1 MANEGREER
10 EYERARLMRT
20 MEDLGFP
27 EEFGEVLVSQLG
39 GPWSLRRMTGYLL
52 SARPTR
58 FEPIA
63 DELIVILEERARIVD
78 KLRTEEANAG
88 WNEFL
93 NRPDVCNY

>member
-1 MANEGREER
+1 MTAEDQEK
-10 EYERARLMRT
+10 RAEQRRLMQV

-27 EEFGEVLVSQLG
+27 EEFGEVLVAQLG

-63 DELIVILEERARIVD
+63 DELVVILEERARIVE
-78 KLRTEEANAG
+78 KLRTEEANEG
-88 WNEFL
+88 WNVFL
-93 NRPDVCNY
+93 NRPDAYN